1 MSDDEVY
8 LRHILECLERIEAY
22 TAGGREDFMRSH
34 MAQDATVR
42 NLEVVGE
49 ATKRLSP
56 EIRSAHPEIPWRNM
70 AQMRDVL
77 IHDYMGVDLEI
88 VWEVVENRLRPL
100 RYHLSTHLGPDDLER

>member
-1 MSDDEVY
+1 MTDDEVY
-8 LRHILECLERIEAY
+8 LRHSLESLERIEAY
-22 TAGGREDFMRSH
+22 NAGGREDFMRSS

-70 AQMRDVL
+70 ARMRDVL

-100 RYHLSTHLGPDDLER
+100 RDHLSTLLEPDDPER

>member
-1 MSDDEVY
+1 MTDDEVY
-8 LRHILECLERIEAY
+8 LRHILESLERIEAY
-22 TAGGREDFMRSH
+22 TAGGREDFMRSS

-70 AQMRDVL
+70 ARMRDVL

-88 VWEVVENRLRPL
+88 VWK
-100 RYHLSTHLGPDDLER
+100 

>member
-1 MSDDEVY
+1 MTDDEVY
-8 LRHILECLERIEAY
+8 LRHILESLERIEAY
-22 TAGGREDFMRSH
+22 TAGGREDFMHSS

-49 ATKRLSP
+49 ATKSLSP

-70 AQMRDVL
+70 ARTRDAL

-88 VWEVVENRLRPL
+88 VWEEVENRLRPL
-100 RYHLSTHLGPDDLER
+100 RDHHSTLLEPDDIDR

>member
-1 MSDDEVY
+1 
-8 LRHILECLERIEAY
+8 
-22 TAGGREDFMRSH
+22 MRNR

-56 EIRSAHPEIPWRNM
+56 ESRSAHPEIPWRNM
-70 AQMRDVL
+70 ARMRDVL

-88 VWEVVENRLRPL
+88 VREVVENRLAPL
-100 RYHLSTHLGPDDLER
+100 RDQLSSFLGPDDRER

>member
-1 MSDDEVY
+1 MTDDEVY
-8 LRHILECLERIEAY
+8 LRHFLESLERIEAY
-22 TAGGREDFMRSH
+22 TAGGREYFMHSS

-42 NLEVVGE
+42 DLEVVGE

-70 AQMRDVL
+70 ARMRGVL

-100 RYHLSTHLGPDDLER
+100 RDHLSTLLELDDPER